1 MLNFMKKSLYVLME
15 PCAYKKLSVL
25 VFHSVGMADSAL
37 KARGMPPTFSAPFRK
52 LSVLKISKVTK
63 ISGGGFYREEL
74 CKLGKTCLGLIGR
87 KKVEILGMI

>member
-1 MLNFMKKSLYVLME
+1 MLLFLHFNQPIYRLNFLI
-15 PCAYKKLSVL
+15 YKL
-25 VFHSVGMADSAL
+25 HSVGMADSAL

-74 CKLGKTCLGLIGR
+74 CKLGKTCLRLIGR
-87 KKVEILGMI
+87 KN

>member
-1 MLNFMKKSLYVLME
+1 MCYVLIFFEKSLYVLI
-15 PCAYKKLSVL
+15 KKLSVL

-63 ISGGGFYREEL
+63 ISGGGFFREL

>member
-1 MLNFMKKSLYVLME
+1 ML
-15 PCAYKKLSVL
+15 CAYFFFEKKPLCANKKLSVL

-52 LSVLKISKVTK
+52 LSDLKISKVTK

-74 CKLGKTCLGLIGR
+74 CKLGKTCLRLIGR
-87 KKVEILGMI
+87 KN